1 MRIASSRRIL
11 TAGYGHQLAGG
22 PAPSPTAA
30 ESRRDATRSF
40 AEWRTSVATYKRPGL
55 APALTPHQFRRRLA
69 AAAARYHFAVK
80 RVRFVHALALAPAVI
95 VQTRQ
100 YFALA
105 RAIHN
110 FMPSLCPRGCANV
123 FFEAQDER
131 GVPFIAGN
139 WVRSDWLDPYPEI
152 HA

>member
-1 MRIASSRRIL
+1 M
-11 TAGYGHQLAGG
+11 
-22 PAPSPTAA
+22 
-30 ESRRDATRSF
+30 
-40 AEWRTSVATYKRPGL
+40 
-55 APALTPHQFRRRLA
+55 APALTRHQFRRRLA
-69 AAAARYHFAVK
+69 AAAAHYHFAVK

-95 VQTRQ
+95 VETRQ
-100 YFALA
+100 YYALA
-105 RAIHN
+105 RAIHR

-139 WVRSDWLDPYPEI
+139 WVRSDWLDPYPVI